1 MALRYCSSC
10 NRQFIGRGKV
20 NSGGQLFC
28 CGHCSGG
35 RGHSQ
40 KCQSRLSA
48 IANGEET
55 FHAREEVSHRSRSP
69 RRHFSADSSPRC
81 HSGRSSIQNTPLCSI
96 CLSNTPT
103 FECMPCHHCCICS
116 NCRDGFNPVNCPM
129 CRRMVEAPCAA
140 ERSDGE
146 SLDNV
151 REIIKKTKYFG
162 LSFTIFVKKLKYFNI
177 FFALA
182 IEPNQAM

>member
-1 MALRYCSSC
+1 MTRCSTCGFLMYGPGKLCHDRRVCCGHCSDNNGHGAACVALRYCSSC

-55 FHAREEVSHRSRSP
+55 FHAREEVSHRSRSR

-81 HSGRSSIQNTPLCSI
+81 HSGRSSIQHTPLCII
-96 CLSNTPT
+96 CLRNTPT

-129 CRRMVEAPCAA
+129 CRRMVTSVE
-140 ERSDGE
+140 E
-146 SLDNV
+146 V
-151 REIIKKTKYFG
+151 YF
-162 LSFTIFVKKLKYFNI
+162 S
-177 FFALA
+177 
-182 IEPNQAM
+182 